1 MEPAVRNLETSE
13 IVVVSEDQ
21 SENHSSTSDII
32 HLEAGRVESDEEEED
47 LQTSMMSMLGSEKEL
62 AEMRAEI
69 EAESDLRPPETVEIL
84 MCVEDPLVEEIELE
98 DTSQLVFTHT
108 ALLSEPSD
116 FTLASVPIP
125 EIISQVLEHLPS
137 PQELPWT
144 PSSTLTL
151 LEEAHTFESSDATG
165 ISQEH
170 TSSSLEGVGLVPNTD
185 TSGTPTSSFFDIP
198 VLLVGGAALMAVV
211 GVLAFTLNRK

>member
-1 MEPAVRNLETSE
+1 MSVSNMEPEVRNLETSE
-13 IVVVSEDQ
+13 IVLVSEDQ

-32 HLEAGRVESDEEEED
+32 HLEAGRVEDEDEED
-47 LQTSMMSMLGSEKEL
+47 LQTSTMSLLGSEKEL
-62 AEMRAEI
+62 G
-69 EAESDLRPPETVEIL
+69 ESDLRPPETVEIL
-84 MCVEDPLVEEIELE
+84 MCVEDPLVEEIDLD
-98 DTSQLVFTHT
+98 DTSQTVFIHS

-125 EIISQVLEHLPS
+125 EIISQVFEHLPS

-144 PSSTLTL
+144 PSSTLTFL
-151 LEEAHTFESSDATG
+151 DKAHTVESSDATD

-170 TSSSLEGVGLVPNTD
+170 TSSSLEGVVPNTD
-185 TSGTPTSSFFDIP
+185 TPGIHTSSFFDIP

-211 GVLAFTLNRK
+211 GVLTFTLNRK

>member
-1 MEPAVRNLETSE
+1 MEPEVRNLETSE
-13 IVVVSEDQ
+13 IVLVSEDQ

-32 HLEAGRVESDEEEED
+32 HLEPGRVESDEED
-47 LQTSMMSMLGSEKEL
+47 LQTSTMSLLGSEKEL
-62 AEMRAEI
+62 GEMRAEI

-84 MCVEDPLVEEIELE
+84 MCVEDPLVEEIELD
-98 DTSQLVFTHT
+98 DTSQTVFIHS

-125 EIISQVLEHLPS
+125 EIISQVFEHLPS

-144 PSSTLTL
+144 PSSTLNFL
-151 LEEAHTFESSDATG
+151 DKAHTIESSDATD

-170 TSSSLEGVGLVPNTD
+170 TSSSLEGVVPNTD
-185 TSGTPTSSFFDIP
+185 TPGINTSSFFDIP

-211 GVLAFTLNRK
+211 GVLTFTLNRK